1 MNYEIRKMKILCAG
15 LLFLILYSSFFIQIV
30 SAQGEPLGYPIQVGL
45 PGVPTGEAGKGVS
58 LKVYIEAIYKLILG
72 LVVIGALP
80 QGHTDMG
87 RQSLQ
92 QGV

>member
-1 MNYEIRKMKILCAG
+1 MVKSKGRMIKIVFFIG
-15 LLFLILYSSFFIQIV
+15 LLAIGSVLVADFV